1 MQKWGIGGI
10 GAAPFPVSE
19 VPPMYL
25 PVRLSR
31 LVLPLLTLLTAAC
44 AAAPLSAT
52 AERELPPILAQDEIF
67 RPYVRIGTV
76 EVSRERFGAVDDL
89 RGEADDWANEALEA
103 EAAKLGADAVILPE
117 IRGERSSYL
126 LFPITEIKAK
136 GVAIK
141 FR

>member
-1 MQKWGIGGI
+1 M
-10 GAAPFPVSE
+10 S
-19 VPPMYL
+19 L
-25 PVRLSR
+25 PVRFSR
-31 LVLPLLTLLTAAC
+31 LLLPLLLLTAAC
-44 AAAPLSAT
+44 ATVPPSAT
-52 AERELPPILAQDEIF
+52 TERELPPILAQDEIF

-89 RGEADDWANEALEA
+89 RDEADDWANEALEA

-126 LFPITEIKAK
+126 FFPITEIKAK